1 MGLKCQF
8 YPSNEEQENVEKCC
22 GINKELRTVC
32 ALKNGV
38 KKAVLK

>member
-1 MGLKCQF
+1 MKDKKMSQ
-8 YPSNEEQENVEKCC
+8 KCC
-22 GINKELRTVC
+22 GINTKLRTVC